1 MRFNFDENIDRR
13 NTNSIKYDFMSE
25 RGKAEDLIPLWV
37 ADMDFKVP
45 DAVTEA
51 LAEAV
56 DHGIFGYSDSRA
68 DYFNAV
74 RNWYKNRFSYD
85 VKEEWLVKTPGIVF
99 ALATAIRAFT
109 AKGDGVIIQQPVYY
123 PFSGLVLSNERRLVN
138 NPLIY
143 KDGKYYI
150 DFDDFE
156 EKIIREKVKLFLLC
170 SPHNPVARVWTRKEL
185 RRLGDICLKHNVI
198 VVSDEIHA
206 DFVYGKNKHI
216 IFPGI
221 RPEYLNNTVLC
232 TSPSKTFNMPGLQ
245 VSNIFIAN
253 DKLRLQFIKTIRKTG
268 YSHLN
273 TLGIVACTAAY
284 EHGAQWLEALK
295 VYLWENI
302 SFVKGFLES
311 QIPQVKL
318 VEPEGTYLL
327 WLDFSALKLKDD
339 DLEELIEK
347 KAKLWLSPGRAFGA
361 GGQGF
366 QRLNIA
372 CPRQVL
378 EQALLQLKR
387 AIDCSYRPL
396 A

>member
-1 MRFNFDENIDRR
+1 MGFNFDEVIDRR
-13 NTNSIKYDFMSE
+13 NTNSIKYDFMRE

-45 DAVTEA
+45 DEVTMA
-51 LAEAV
+51 LARAV
-56 DHGIFGYSDSRA
+56 EHGIFGYSDSRA

-74 RNWYKNRFSYD
+74 HRWHKDRFNYD
-85 VKEEWLVKTPGIVF
+85 IKEEWLVKSPGIVF
-99 ALATAIRAFT
+99 ALATAIKAFT
-109 AKGDGVIIQQPVYY
+109 EKGDGVIIQQPVYY
-123 PFSGLVLSNERRLVN
+123 PFSGMILNNERRVVN

-143 KDGKYYI
+143 KDGKYYM

-156 EKIIREKVKLFLLC
+156 EKVIRENVKLFILC
-170 SPHNPVARVWTRKEL
+170 SPHNPIGRVWTEEEL
-185 RRLGDICLKHNVI
+185 VRLGDICLRHNVI

-206 DFVYGKNKHI
+206 DFIYGNNKHS
-216 IFPGI
+216 IFSGI

-253 DKLRLQFIKTIRKTG
+253 KKLRLKFSNEIRKTG

-273 TLGIVACTAAY
+273 TLGLVACTAAY
-284 EHGAQWLEALK
+284 EHGAPWLEALK
-295 VYLWENI
+295 DYLWENVR
-302 SFVKGFLES
+302 FVGDFLSS
-311 QIPQVKL
+311 QIPRVKL

-327 WLDFSALKLKDD
+327 WLDFSALGLGDD
-339 DLEELIEK
+339 ELEELIEK
-347 KAKLWLSPGRAFGA
+347 KAGLWLNPGRAFGT

-378 EQALLQLKR
+378 DRALAQLKQ
-387 AIDCSYRPL
+387 AIDS
-396 A
+396 

>member
-1 MRFNFDENIDRR
+1 MGFNFDEIIDRR

-45 DAVTEA
+45 DAVTKA

-56 DHGIFGYSDSRA
+56 EHGIFGYSDSRA
-68 DYFNAV
+68 DYFESV
-74 RNWYKNRFSYD
+74 HSWYKNRFNYD

-109 AKGDGVIIQQPVYY
+109 EKGDGVIIQQPVYY
-123 PFSGLVLSNERRLVN
+123 PFSGLILGNKRRLIN

-143 KDGKYYI
+143 KDDRYYI

-156 EKIIREKVKLFLLC
+156 EKIIRENVKLFLLC
-170 SPHNPVARVWTRKEL
+170 SPHNPVARVWTREEL
-185 RRLGDICLKHNVI
+185 SRLGDICLKHGVI

-206 DFVYGKNKHI
+206 DFVFGENKHS
-216 IFPGI
+216 IFPSI
-221 RPEYLNNTVLC
+221 RPVYLNNTILC

-245 VSNIFIAN
+245 VSNIFIA
-253 DKLRLQFIKTIRKTG
+253 DEKLRLQFKNTIRKTG

-273 TLGIVACTAAY
+273 ALGLVACTAAY
-284 EHGAQWLEALK
+284 QHGAQWLEALK

-302 SFVKGFLES
+302 RFVKDFLES
-311 QIPQVKL
+311 HIPQVKL

-327 WLDFSALKLKDD
+327 WLDFSALRLKDD
-339 DLEELIEK
+339 ELEKLIEK
-347 KAKLWLSPGRAFGA
+347 KAKLWLSPGKAFGV
-361 GGQGF
+361 GGEGF

-378 EQALLQLKR
+378 VRALLQLKR
-387 AIDCSYRPL
+387 AIDSYRPL
-396 A
+396 P